1 MATTTGA
8 EALVGGV
15 ITRRRC
21 DMYLLGGAG
30 KTVIPKPGYRTWLM
44 LFVACFFLWNI
55 KTMDGVL
62 MIALGSLMVG
72 NLRRLTGADFF

>member
-8 EALVGGV
+8 EVAVGGA

-21 DMYLLGGAG
+21 GMYLLGGAER
-30 KTVIPKPGYRTWLM
+30 TVIPKLGYRTWLM

-62 MIALGSLMVG
+62 MIALRGLMMG
-72 NLRRLTGADFF
+72 NLRRLMGADFF